1 MKLRIWMLQLYEL
14 FLYLTTAKE
23 LKVDI
28 STKQISVAPSSPQL
42 QGSMELLKKYHK
54 DLQMRMIKKSQL
66 SLVKIHHNL
75 NGTCRDKEEMCKPI
89 SLPIMDELS

>member
-28 STKQISVAPSSPQL
+28 STKQISVAPSSPQITRRHEIAQERPQRL
-42 QGSMELLKKYHK
+42 ANENDQKVTIVIVEDPSQFEWDMQRQGRNV
-54 DLQMRMIKKSQL
+54 QANIFA
-66 SLVKIHHNL
+66 HH
-75 NGTCRDKEEMCKPI
+75 G
-89 SLPIMDELS
+89 